1 MCDSDLGGSFTAK
14 VVLPKLDDDFTA
26 GKHAITLVGIDYSG
40 RPTIMKNVEFWVNES
55 GESTAFC
62 GADNH

>member
-1 MCDSDLGGSFTAK
+1 
-14 VVLPKLDDDFTA
+14 
-26 GKHAITLVGIDYSG
+26 
-40 RPTIMKNVEFWVNES
+40 MKNVEFWVNES